1 MIVADDAEAAVAPAK
16 GLRGFFGLTR
26 VGAAF
31 RPIGTTA
38 ATLPSEADARYA
50 VGLVAHVYSTPLR
63 EVWAMPLRELAAWAH
78 DAIAL
83 LRRLHAK

>member
-1 MIVADDAEAAVAPAK
+1 M
-16 GLRGFFGLTR
+16 
-26 VGAAF
+26 
-31 RPIGTTA
+31 A

-83 LRRLHAK
+83 LRRPHAK